1 MTGAFIDI
9 SPFCRSS
16 YTQLSEPQKSGV
28 LEYVG
33 KLSCALT
40 GNLVQRP
47 SEVISREM
55 LFCEV
60 CDGVQKKQKEE
71 YNGQGEEEFGNL
83 WEIFNFILP
92 KLTRTPG
99 PRIAAMIAL
108 RRLLMHST
116 NLNQMQLSTSTS
128 GEFCLHSLRSSIR
141 ELRIATGYSSLVPIA
156 LGIANDHIETRCL
169 LLYAQISNRTFA
181 EQTLSLSWNG
191 SRICRKKMTC
201 LYKRHAF

>member
-1 MTGAFIDI
+1 MIVIGAVIDI

-16 YTQLSEPQKSGV
+16 YTQISEPQKSEI
-28 LEYVG
+28 LEIVG

-40 GNLVQRP
+40 RNLVQRP
-47 SEVISREM
+47 SEVISREI

-60 CDGVQKKQKEE
+60 CDGGQQEQKQTAE
-71 YNGQGEEEFGNL
+71 YDGQSEEEFANL

-108 RRLLMHST
+108 RRILMHST

-141 ELRIATGYSSLVPIA
+141 ELRIATGYSSHATV
-156 LGIANDHIETRCL
+156 
-169 LLYAQISNRTFA
+169 SSFA
-181 EQTLSLSWNG
+181 
-191 SRICRKKMTC
+191 
-201 LYKRHAF
+201 